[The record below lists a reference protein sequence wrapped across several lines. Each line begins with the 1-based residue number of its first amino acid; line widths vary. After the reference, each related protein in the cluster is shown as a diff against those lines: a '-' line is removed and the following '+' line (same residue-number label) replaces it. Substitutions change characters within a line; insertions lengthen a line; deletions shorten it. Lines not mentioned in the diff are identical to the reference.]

1 MINLLLITLG
11 GAIGASLRF
20 LSGIAASKL
29 FGKNDVLT
37 GTVFA
42 NIAGCLFAGTLL
54 GLVSVEQLLNQ
65 TSILFLTVGI
75 LGSLTTFSTFIL
87 EAYQIGR
94 ESTPRLLIY
103 LFLQL
108 VVALL
113 ATITGYGFIHFLN
126 SV

>member
-1 MINLLLITLG
+1 MINLLLIALG

-20 LSGIAASKL
+20 LTGKAAIKL
-29 FGKNDVLT
+29 FGMHEVLT

-65 TSILFLTVGI
+65 TSILFLTIGI

-87 EAYQIGR
+87 EAYQIGKA
-94 ESTPRLLIY
+94 SAPKLLTY

-108 VVALL
+108 FVALL
-113 ATITGYGFIHFLN
+113 ATVAGYGFIHFLN
-126 SV
+126 SA

>member
-1 MINLLLITLG
+1 MINLLLIALG

-20 LSGIAASKL
+20 LTGKAAIKL
-29 FGKNDVLT
+29 FGKHDVFT

-65 TSILFLTVGI
+65 TSILFLTIGI
-75 LGSLTTFSTFIL
+75 LGSFTTFSTFIL
-87 EAYQIGR
+87 EAYQIGK
-94 ESTPRLLIY
+94 ESAPKLVTY

-108 VVALL
+108 FVALL
-113 ATITGYGFIHFLN
+113 AAVAGYGFIHFLN
-126 SV
+126 SA